1 MGSIAL
7 ATTELDGT
15 GFLPLAGDQTLVPGA
30 QGGFHIWLK
39 YKVTGMAAGPVT
51 VKRTVR
57 RVSDDKLVLTTM
69 GAQELGPMA
78 DDGSW
83 ELPMALPSFFC
94 PSPLGVNI
102 IGEPMEFHLEI
113 IDANGTK
120 LGEGNAEATP
130 HCPTDAQAQFCAQI
144 CSG

>member
-1 MGSIAL
+1 MGSISLGSTA
-7 ATTELDGT
+7 LDGT
-15 GFLPLAGDQTLVPGA
+15 GFVPLEGDQTLVPGA

-39 YKVTGMAAGPVT
+39 YRVSGMAAGAVT
-51 VKRTVR
+51 LKRTVR

-69 GAQELGPMA
+69 GAQELGPLA

-83 ELPMALPSFFC
+83 ELPAALPSFMC

-102 IGEPMEFHLEI
+102 VGEPMLFDLVI
-113 IDANGTK
+113 VGADGKT
-120 LGEGNAEATP
+120 LGEGTAEATP
-130 HCPTDAQAQFCAQI
+130 HCPDGDLGRFCASI